1 MSTRLKR
8 NLGMLFATA
17 VFLVAA
23 LAALPGE
30 SEAQDALPGEA
41 QSTPTAKDIPTQE
54 DAGNTNRDA
63 GAAPDQQPDQQPA
76 TRAVEPGDTL
86 WAIAQERL
94 GPNAPPVFIDQEVGR
109 LFELNREEIGND
121 TDLILPGQELLLTER
136 PEPAADAAV
145 PDSTPTPAEGAATAE
160 QPTKA
165 EATPESED
173 GSATTES
180 SATANPEP
188 SYPEI
193 SSAGWDAPDPLTLLI
208 QSGLFL
214 GALTIGLFSAWKLY
228 RTRRLLTAR
237 REPRAGQYRSVYD
250 QDDRYLSLY
259 PQQEA
264 NDTAPDAPTGDVR
277 TSDAPEPTAA
287 GSRTSD
293 RG

>member
-23 LAALPGE
+23 LAMLPGE

-76 TRAVEPGDTL
+76 TRAVEPGDNL
-86 WAIAQERL
+86 WSIAQERL
-94 GPNAPPVFIDQEVGR
+94 GPSAPPDLIDQEVGR
-109 LFELNREEIGND
+109 IFELNREEIGND

-136 PEPAADAAV
+136 PVPASDATV

-165 EATPESED
+165 EASPESED
-173 GSATTES
+173 GSDTTEP

-193 SSAGWDAPDPLTLLI
+193 SSAGWDAPDALTLLI

-237 REPRAGQYRSVYD
+237 REPRAGQYRSVYY

-264 NDTAPDAPTGDVR
+264 NDTATDAPTGDVR
-277 TSDAPEPTAA
+277 TADAPEPTAA